1 MNKDLIKAVDEFTI
15 NYRNLIIEEIIL
27 EIQLMFGI
35 AASET
40 YVNFINNH
48 FQLNTLQG
56 EIQ

>member
-27 EIQLMFGI
+27 EIHLMFGI

-40 YVNFINNH
+40 YVNFIK
-48 FQLNTLQG
+48 TLKK
-56 EIQ
+56 E